1 VSTNKLNIGCGS
13 SIKEGF
19 TNLDTVPGPG
29 VDIVMDI
36 QSGCTLPNDFFDYVE
51 MKQVIEHLTNPL
63 KAMENI
69 YNACVDNALL
79 IVTCPHGAHD
89 NAWIDPTHVRAVF
102 PETFQFFGQPSY
114 FQADYGYRGDWQV
127 EKTIIK
133 VDKWLVETYQ
143 VSDLLRIIKSERN
156 IAVEIECHLR
166 AVKPIRPRD
175 ASLRSAGHLLIE
187 GI

>member
-1 VSTNKLNIGCGS
+1 MTSLNIGCGS

-19 TNLDTVPGPG
+19 TNLDSVAGPG

-36 QSGCTLPNDFFDYVE
+36 QSDENILTRDFFDYVE
-51 MKQVIEHLTNPL
+51 MKQVIEHLTHPL

-69 YNACVDNALL
+69 YNACNNNALL
-79 IVTCPHGAHD
+79 VITCPHGAHD
-89 NAWIDPTHVRAVF
+89 NAWIDPTHVRAIY
-102 PETFQFFGQPSY
+102 PETFQFFGQPFY

-127 EKTIIK
+127 EKTVIRVNAALLQK
-133 VDKWLVETYQ
+133 YTAEQVLGLVKTN
-143 VSDLLRIIKSERN
+143 RN
-156 IAVEIECHLR
+156 IAIEIECHLR